1 MGSPPITNPSWLPQ
15 VELHLPKSPQII
27 PNPRNGSNA
36 QREMSDMVQSDN
48 DRIWTNE
55 QLDVEQSRAVL
66 RLPPE
71 LNEFLDQTSARHR
84 DRPVS

>member
-1 MGSPPITNPSWLPQ
+1 
-15 VELHLPKSPQII
+15 
-27 PNPRNGSNA
+27 
-36 QREMSDMVQSDN
+36 MVQSDN

-66 RLPPE
+66 RALIDHENPRFTRLPPE